1 MQDHRARAGLRL
13 GVVVVSLERREATTM
28 DQGLYV
34 QLPCQGLGAVKG
46 RELHQI
52 LQANRLLLF
61 VLRLFHAMVRVR
73 RLMVVEHPA
82 QPDLPQEAWMASI
95 WKLFVVRQL
104 AAHWDVTQIT
114 IYQGRYGGRS
124 PKPTSLLIACGPAL
138 DLAGHVKEFETSES
152 LPQALKMGWNSEKHE
167 FETAGLK
174 NYPAALCE
182 CLAALAER
190 WLKQHFHSPSGLT
203 MVPMDEFIRFS
214 DELVQT
220 FNILS
225 TLW

>member
-1 MQDHRARAGLRL
+1 M
-13 GVVVVSLERREATTM
+13 VPERRAAYGGTRRSSVSKCGLAILCFSDEDLSVATET
-28 DQGLYV
+28 
-34 QLPCQGLGAVKG
+34 
-46 RELHQI
+46 LHPT
-52 LQANRLLLF
+52 
-61 VLRLFHAMVRVR
+61 V
-73 RLMVVEHPA
+73 
-82 QPDLPQEAWMASI
+82 W
-95 WKLFVVRQL
+95 L
-104 AAHWDVTQIT
+104 A

-124 PKPTSLLIACGPAL
+124 PKPTSLLIACRPGL
-138 DLAGHVKEFETSES
+138 DLAGHFKEFETSES

-220 FNILS
+220 FNALVNRGADFHRS
-225 TLW
+225 GANLHL

>member
-1 MQDHRARAGLRL
+1 
-13 GVVVVSLERREATTM
+13 M

-124 PKPTSLLIACGPAL
+124 PKPTSLLIACGPGL
-138 DLAGHVKEFETSES
+138 DLAGHFKEFETSES

-174 NYPAALCE
+174 NYPGALCE

-190 WLKQHFHSPSGLT
+190 WLKQHFHLA
-203 MVPMDEFIRFS
+203 
-214 DELVQT
+214 
-220 FNILS
+220 
-225 TLW
+225 